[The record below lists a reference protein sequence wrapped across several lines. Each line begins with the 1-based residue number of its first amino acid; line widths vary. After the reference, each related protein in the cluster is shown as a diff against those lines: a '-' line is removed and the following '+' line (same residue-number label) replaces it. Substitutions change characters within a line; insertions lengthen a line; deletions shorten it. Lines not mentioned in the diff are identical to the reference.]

1 MDLYYGQ
8 ENFLGKLLFLQ
19 LLQFTIFLH
28 LFIYN
33 NKDENNIEIQY
44 P

>member
-33 NKDENNIEIQY
+33 KDENNIEIQY